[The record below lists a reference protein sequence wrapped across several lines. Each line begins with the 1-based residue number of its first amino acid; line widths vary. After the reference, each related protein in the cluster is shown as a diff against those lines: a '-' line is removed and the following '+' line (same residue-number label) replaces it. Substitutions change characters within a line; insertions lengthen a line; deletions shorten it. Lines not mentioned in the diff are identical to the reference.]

1 MGGRGSGA
9 EGADSV
15 VGVLLVLVVGG
26 GPGRA
31 RVQQHWH
38 VMDLWHIVA
47 CWGGTAWRRWATS
60 HALTR
65 AGAGWAGSL
74 LCLSAGTKGWRQG
87 LAFRAA
93 VPAARTH
100 ALAAPHPT
108 HPSSHPT
115 RVSSHLRYAPLILS
129 PTLCATHPPTHP
141 PRCAAAAAERRGQG
155 VPGLGAGE
163 GHERGAG
170 HVQLPA
176 GEHRQQVRSLCVGVG
191 RG

>member
-1 MGGRGSGA
+1 M
-9 EGADSV
+9 

-74 LCLSAGTKGWRQG
+74 LFLSAGTKGWRQG
-87 LAFRAA
+87 LALRAA

-115 RVSSHLRYAPLILS
+115 RLSSHLRYAPLILS
-129 PTLCATHPPTHP
+129 PTLRATHPPTHP
-141 PRCAAAAAERRGQG
+141 PRCAA
-155 VPGLGAGE
+155 LL
-163 GHERGAG
+163 
-170 HVQLPA
+170 QLLSDEAKAYRDWELEKAMSEALAMSSYQLENTANRCGPC
-176 GEHRQQVRSLCVGVG
+176 VWVWVCVGG
-191 RG
+191 